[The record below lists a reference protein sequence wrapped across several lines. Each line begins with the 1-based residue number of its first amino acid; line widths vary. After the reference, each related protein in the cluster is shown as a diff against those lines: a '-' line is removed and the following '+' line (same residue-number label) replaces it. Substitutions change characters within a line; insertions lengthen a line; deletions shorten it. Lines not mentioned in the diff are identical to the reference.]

1 MYITA
6 VGQKNL
12 SSGVEH
18 EECESWGEFS
28 SKVCQAWSGHPAA
41 PAGLVV
47 ARKNRVSNWQ
57 TENKAHAHT
66 SFVITCGAEGLGA
79 TTQGVSGGQNG

>member
-1 MYITA
+1 MRNVR
-6 VGQKNL
+6 VGGNSHQKCVEL
-12 SSGVEH
+12 GVDIL
-18 EECESWGEFS
+18 
-28 SKVCQAWSGHPAA
+28 QL
-41 PAGLVV
+41 GLVV

-79 TTQGVSGGQNG
+79 TTQGASGGQNG